1 MGSTSEGGLAT
12 VMTAVPSQFLS
23 SHGLKFQIF
32 KNLFSKEISS
42 YPVSG
47 KPTSI
52 SIHERSQE
60 NKYKG
65 KPNDVI
71 KFWVN
76 TVEG

>member
-12 VMTAVPSQFLS
+12 VMTAVPSQLLP
-23 SHGLKFQIF
+23 SHGLKFQIL
-32 KNLFSKEISS
+32 KNLFSKELSS
-42 YPVSG
+42 YHVSE

-60 NKYKG
+60 NKYKR

-71 KFWVN
+71 KFWVSA
-76 TVEG
+76 VGG